1 MGHLFN
7 KRLQAPSQE
16 DQEEL
21 HSDASHHSSNQIAP
35 TFLLFLDCVFQLI
48 QQYSDEFEFNEV
60 YLVHMW
66 DYACSGMSYT
76 FSFDGIMS
84 FMNYLNTQT
93 FLASNI
99 EPSVLGSHFGQ
110 HLQAPKF
117 ESTFLN
123 EVFEMNSQYWVAH
136 LNKVARLV
144 KNQNFVLKREAS
156 ILSPNDRIYMLKF
169 WSRCY
174 LRWHENHHAYR
185 TAELDQYVKTGRSND
200 SLSDRDNQPQ
210 RMPSKL
216 HTRPAPEPPLF
227 QHYRNIETEVG
238 EGSVGGT
245 ESSTRI
251 FKTGGIQV
259 KTRTT
264 TDGNI
269 ESSF

>member
-1 MGHLFN
+1 MGHMFN

-16 DQEEL
+16 DQEEP
-21 HSDASHHSSNQIAP
+21 HSETHHSSNQMAP

-60 YLVHMW
+60 YLIHLW

-76 FSFDGIMS
+76 FSFDGITS
-84 FMNYLNTQT
+84 FLNYLNTQT

-110 HLQAPKF
+110 HLQVPKF

-123 EVFEMNSQYWVAH
+123 EVFETNSQYWVAH

-144 KNQNFVLKREAS
+144 TNQNFVLKKEAS
-156 ILSPNDRIYMLKF
+156 ILSPNDRIYVLKF

-185 TAELDQYVKTGRSND
+185 TAELDQYVKTVRTNSFT
-200 SLSDRDNQPQ
+200 DRNNQPQ
-210 RMPSKL
+210 RTPSTAIL
-216 HTRPAPEPPLF
+216 HHRPAPAPPLF
-227 QHYRNIETEVG
+227 QQYRTVENV
-238 EGSVGGT
+238 VADGT
-245 ESSTRI
+245 ADGLERRTSILTA
-251 FKTGGIQV
+251 GGIQV